1 VSERTA
7 TAVWVDGGLVD
18 PASASVSAFDH
29 GLTVGDGVFETLR
42 VYRGTP
48 FALRRHLD
56 RLARSAAGLALPVPD
71 RAELERAC
79 AEVVAAA
86 GLAEAR
92 LRLTVTGGP
101 GPLGSPRGE
110 APPTVVAAVAPLAP
124 VSPAAAVAVA
134 PWPRNERGPLAG
146 LKTTSYAEN
155 VVLLAW
161 ADERGAEEA
170 IVADTTGRL
179 CEGTGANVFV
189 VHDGRLRTPTLASGC
204 LAGVTARSTGR
215 PSRPPRVLERRRR
228 PPPSVSWWRRTSIPS
243 EPSGER
249 SRPAERDEPGW
260 GAWWTTTPTDGWRRG
275 WPPSRR
281 YHPRRPCSSG

>member
-1 VSERTA
+1 VSGVA
-7 TAVWVDGGLVD
+7 AAWVDGSLVAPD
-18 PASASVSAFDH
+18 AASVSAFDH

-56 RLARSAAGLALPVPD
+56 RLGRSAAGLRLPVPD
-71 RAELERAC
+71 REVLARAC
-79 AEVVAAA
+79 AEVVDAG

-101 GPLGSPRGE
+101 GPLGSPRG
-110 APPTVVAAVAPLAP
+110 AGPPTVVAAVAPLAP
-124 VSPAAAVAVA
+124 VPPMAAVAVA

-161 ADERGAEEA
+161 ARERGAEEA
-170 IVADTTGRL
+170 VVADTTGRL

-204 LAGVTARSTGR
+204 LAGVTRDL
-215 PSRPPRVLERRRR
+215 VLERTDAEEVDLALDDLASADEAFLTSSTREVQPIGSVDGR
-228 PPPSVSWWRRTSIPS
+228 PLPATSGPRTSAA
-243 EPSGER
+243 R
-249 SRPAERDEPGW
+249 SAFRDLV
-260 GAWWTTTPTDGWRRG
+260 TDDLD
-275 WPPSRR
+275 P
-281 YHPRRPCSSG
+281 

>member
-1 VSERTA
+1 MSP
-7 TAVWVDGGLVD
+7 TAVWLDGRLVGPD
-18 PASASVSAFDH
+18 EALVSAFDH

-42 VYRGTP
+42 VYGGTP

-56 RLARSAAGLALPVPD
+56 RLGRSAAGLGLDLPD
-71 RAELERAC
+71 RSLLERAC

-86 GLAEAR
+86 GGGDAR

-101 GPLGSPRGE
+101 GPLGSARGD

-124 VSPAAAVAVA
+124 VHPAAAVAVA

-161 ADERGAEEA
+161 ARRRGAEEA
-170 IVADTTGRL
+170 VVGDTTGRL

-189 VHDGRLRTPTLASGC
+189 VHGGRVRTPALSSGC
-204 LAGVTARSTGR
+204 LAGVTRAL
-215 PSRPPRVLERRRR
+215 VLEHTDAEETDLGLDDLATADEAFLTSSTREVQ
-228 PPPSVSWWRRTSIPS
+228 PVGSVDDRLLPAAPGPRTTAAAASFRALVASDLDP
-243 EPSGER
+243 
-249 SRPAERDEPGW
+249 
-260 GAWWTTTPTDGWRRG
+260 
-275 WPPSRR
+275 
-281 YHPRRPCSSG
+281 

>member
-1 VSERTA
+1 VTGVA
-7 TAVWVDGGLVD
+7 AAWVDGGLVD

-56 RLARSAAGLALPVPD
+56 RLARSADGLALPVPD
-71 RAELERAC
+71 RSLLERAC
-79 AEVVAAA
+79 AEVVAAG
-86 GLAEAR
+86 GLADAR

-101 GPLGSPRGE
+101 GPLGSPRGSG
-110 APPTVVAAVAPLAP
+110 PPTVVAAVAPLAP

-161 ADERGAEEA
+161 ARERGAEEA

-189 VHDGRLRTPTLASGC
+189 VSGGRLRTPTLASGC
-204 LAGVTARSTGR
+204 LAGVTRELVLACTDAEEVDLPLDALATADEAFLTSSTREVQPIQEVDGVR
-215 PSRPPRVLERRRR
+215 LPSCPGPRTAEAAAAFRALV
-228 PPPSVSWWRRTSIPS
+228 TSDVDP
-243 EPSGER
+243 
-249 SRPAERDEPGW
+249 
-260 GAWWTTTPTDGWRRG
+260 
-275 WPPSRR
+275 
-281 YHPRRPCSSG
+281 

>member
-1 VSERTA
+1 VTGVA
-7 TAVWVDGGLVD
+7 AAWVDGALID
-18 PASASVSAFDH
+18 PRSASVSAFDH

-42 VYRGTP
+42 VYGGTP

-71 RAELERAC
+71 RSVLERAC
-79 AEVVAAA
+79 AEVVAAG
-86 GLAEAR
+86 GLADAR

-101 GPLGSPRGE
+101 GPLGSPRGS

-161 ADERGAEEA
+161 AHERGAEEA

-189 VHDGRLRTPTLASGC
+189 VSGGRLRTPTLASGC
-204 LAGVTARSTGR
+204 LAGVTRELVLACTDVEEVDLPLDALATADEAFLTSSTREVQPIRDVDGR
-215 PSRPPRVLERRRR
+215 PLPSCPGPRTTEAASAFRALV
-228 PPPSVSWWRRTSIPS
+228 
-243 EPSGER
+243 R
-249 SRPAERDEPGW
+249 SNLDP
-260 GAWWTTTPTDGWRRG
+260 
-275 WPPSRR
+275 
-281 YHPRRPCSSG
+281 

>member
-1 VSERTA
+1 VNA
-7 TAVWVDGGLVD
+7 GTAVWINGGLVD
-18 PASASVSAFDH
+18 PARASVSAFDH

-42 VYRGTP
+42 VYGSTP

-56 RLARSAAGLALPVPD
+56 RLERSAAGLALPVPD

-110 APPTVVAAVAPLAP
+110 GPPTVVAAVSPLAP

-134 PWPRNERGPLAG
+134 AWPRNERGPLAG

-161 ADERGAEEA
+161 ARQRGAEEA

-204 LAGVTARSTGR
+204 LAGITRDLVLASTGAEEVDLPLAALASADEAFLTSSTR
-215 PSRPPRVLERRRR
+215 EVQPIGVVDGRALPAAPGPRTEEAAAAFRALVAKDLD
-228 PPPSVSWWRRTSIPS
+228 P
-243 EPSGER
+243 
-249 SRPAERDEPGW
+249 
-260 GAWWTTTPTDGWRRG
+260 
-275 WPPSRR
+275 
-281 YHPRRPCSSG
+281 

>member
-1 VSERTA
+1 VTGVA
-7 TAVWVDGGLVD
+7 AAWVDGALV
-18 PASASVSAFDH
+18 PPEQATVSAFDH

-56 RLARSAAGLALPVPD
+56 RLARSAAGLGLPLPD
-71 RAELERAC
+71 RTEVERAC

-86 GLAEAR
+86 GLGEAR

-101 GPLGSPRGE
+101 GPLGSPRGS
-110 APPTVVAAVAPLAP
+110 APPTLLAAVAALAP
-124 VSPAAAVAVA
+124 VAPAAAVAVA

-161 ADERGAEEA
+161 ARERGAEEA
-170 IVADTTGRL
+170 IVADTRGRL

-189 VHDGRLRTPTLASGC
+189 VHQGRVRTPTLHSGC
-204 LAGVTARSTGR
+204 LAGVTREL
-215 PSRPPRVLERRRR
+215 VLEAVVGAEEADLPLDALTTADEAFLTSSTREVQPIGEIDGRALSAT
-228 PPPSVSWWRRTSIPS
+228 PGPRT
-243 EPSGER
+243 
-249 SRPAERDEPGW
+249 AEAAAAFRAVVAADLDP
-260 GAWWTTTPTDGWRRG
+260 
-275 WPPSRR
+275 
-281 YHPRRPCSSG
+281 

>member
-1 VSERTA
+1 VNVS
-7 TAVWVDGGLVD
+7 AVWIDGDLAD

-56 RLARSAAGLALPVPD
+56 RLSRSAAGLALPVPE

-101 GPLGSPRGE
+101 GPLGSPRGGG
-110 APPTVVAAVAPLAP
+110 PPTVVAAVAPLAP

-161 ADERGAEEA
+161 ARERGAEEA

-204 LAGVTARSTGR
+204 LAGVTRDL
-215 PSRPPRVLERRRR
+215 VLEHTDAEEADLPLEALATADEAFLTSSTREVQPIGVVDGRAL
-228 PPPSVSWWRRTSIPS
+228 PSTPGPS
-243 EPSGER
+243 TKEAAAAFRVVVASD
-249 SRPAERDEPGW
+249 RDP
-260 GAWWTTTPTDGWRRG
+260 
-275 WPPSRR
+275 
-281 YHPRRPCSSG
+281 